1 MQDESASLNL
11 ELSQLEQKCDNLQTD
26 NAELLSRW
34 IEAKQEMAD
43 AVNEMNDLATHN
55 KVARPEAQMKDVT
68 IQGQGEDGAMEEGT
82 GDGGAPPAS
91 AGAEQ

>member
-55 KVARPEAQMKDVT
+55 KVARLEAQMKDATVA
-68 IQGQGEDGAMEEGT
+68 GGGEDGLADGGT
-82 GDGGAPPAS
+82 GEGGAPPAS
-91 AGAEQ
+91 AETEQ